1 MKLDTK
7 IGDEVNFV
15 SEGGNAES
23 GPTGLEI
30 DGGIVV
36 DILEG
41 KVLLEDGRIISKRLL
56 LSEDDILK
64 LEGF

>member
-1 MKLDTK
+1 MKLDIK
-7 IGDEVNFV
+7 IGDV
-15 SEGGNAES
+15 ES

-64 LEGF
+64 MEGF